1 MSEWSLRTGDP
12 IHDTISKYSDM
23 VYRLAF
29 CKTQNRFDAEDIY
42 QDVFMKL
49 FSEERH
55 FESEEHKKA
64 WLIKTTVNTSINF
77 IKSAWR
83 RYIVCENEMLPAK
96 NGSAANPQREKLVR
110 AMKALSEKYRVVI
123 YLHYYEEL
131 STEQISEIT
140 GASPTAVR
148 SQLMRGRRKL
158 KHLIEEMEVD

>member
-1 MSEWSLRTGDP
+1 MSEWSQRTGDP
-12 IHDTISKYSDM
+12 VHETIQKYSDM

-49 FSEERH
+49 FSEQRH

-64 WLIKTTVNTSINF
+64 WLIKTTVNMSINL

-83 RYIVCENEMLPAK
+83 RYTAGEKETLPAAEHA
-96 NGSAANPQREKLVR
+96 NANPQREKLM
-110 AMKALSEKYRVVI
+110 AALKSLSEKYRVVL
-123 YLHYYEEL
+123 YLHYYEDL
-131 STEQISEIT
+131 STDKIAEIT

-148 SQLMRGRRKL
+148 SQLMRGRKKL
-158 KHLIEEMEVD
+158 KRMIEEMEVD

>member
-1 MSEWSLRTGDP
+1 MSEWSQRTGDP
-12 IHDTISKYSDM
+12 VHETIQKYSDM

-49 FSEERH
+49 FSEQRH

-64 WLIKTTVNTSINF
+64 WLIKTTVNMSINL

-83 RYIVCENEMLPAK
+83 RYTAGEQETLPA
-96 NGSAANPQREKLVR
+96 AEHAHANPQREKLM
-110 AMKALSEKYRVVI
+110 AALKSLSEKYRVVL
-123 YLHYYEEL
+123 YLHYYEDL
-131 STEQISEIT
+131 STDKIAEIT

-148 SQLMRGRRKL
+148 SQLMRGRKKL
-158 KHLIEEMEVD
+158 KRMIEEMEVD

>member
-1 MSEWSLRTGDP
+1 MMKRSLRTGDP
-12 IHDTISKYSDM
+12 VHETIQRYSDM

-29 CKTQNRFDAEDIY
+29 ARTQNRFDAEDIY

-49 FSEERH
+49 FSEERC

-64 WLIKTTVNTSINF
+64 WLIKTTVNMSVNLL
-77 IKSAWR
+77 KSAWR
-83 RYIVCENEMLPAK
+83 RYTVCENENLPVH
-96 NGSAANPQREKLVR
+96 NGISANPDREKVMAAL
-110 AMKALSEKYRVVI
+110 KSLSEKYRVVL

-131 STEQISEIT
+131 STDKIAEIT

-158 KHLIEEMEVD
+158 KRMIEDKEVD

>member
-12 IHDTISKYSDM
+12 VHETIVKYSNL

-29 CKTQNRFDAEDIY
+29 ARTQNRFDAEDIY

-49 FSEERH
+49 FSEERR

-64 WLIKTTVNTSINF
+64 WLIRTTVNMSINVL
-77 IKSAWR
+77 KSAWR
-83 RYIVCENEMLPAK
+83 RYTSLENEALPAK
-96 NGSAANPQREKLVR
+96 NPGGENIQREKLISALKR
-110 AMKALSEKYRVVI
+110 LSEKYRVVL

-131 STEQISEIT
+131 STDQIAEIT

-148 SQLMRGRRKL
+148 SQLMRGRQKIKRM
-158 KHLIEEMEVD
+158 IEDEEVD

>member
-12 IHDTISKYSDM
+12 VHETIQKYSDM

-49 FSEERH
+49 FSEERY
-55 FESEEHKKA
+55 FESEEHQKA
-64 WLIKTTVNTSINF
+64 WLIRTTVNMSINL
-77 IKSAWR
+77 IKSVWR
-83 RYIVCENEMLPAK
+83 RHILCENEILPAK
-96 NGSAANPQREKLVR
+96 HESNANPEREKLMR
-110 AMKALSEKYRVVI
+110 AMRSLSEKYRVVL
-123 YLHYYEEL
+123 YLHYYEDL
-131 STEQISEIT
+131 STDKIAEIT

-148 SQLMRGRRKL
+148 SQLMRGRKKL

>member
-1 MSEWSLRTGDP
+1 MDERSLRTGDP
-12 IHDTISKYSDM
+12 VHDTIQKYSDM

-64 WLIKTTVNTSINF
+64 WLIRTTVNTSINYL
-77 IKSAWR
+77 KSAWR
-83 RYIVCENEMLPAK
+83 RYTVCENENLPAAR
-96 NGSAANPQREKLVR
+96 SAGQNPQQEKLMT
-110 AMKALSEKYRVVI
+110 ALKKLSEKYRVVL

-131 STEQISEIT
+131 STDKIAEIT
-140 GASPTAVR
+140 GASPSAVR
-148 SQLMRGRRKL
+148 SQLMRGRKKL
-158 KHLIEEMEVD
+158 KRMIEDKEVD